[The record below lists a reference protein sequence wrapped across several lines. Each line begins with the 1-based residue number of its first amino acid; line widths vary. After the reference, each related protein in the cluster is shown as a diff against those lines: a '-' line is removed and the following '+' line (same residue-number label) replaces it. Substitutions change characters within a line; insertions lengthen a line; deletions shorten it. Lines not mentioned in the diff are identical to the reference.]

1 MPIRSRGIVL
11 IACVAMSML
20 VPTPGWSQGD
30 VDDLQQ
36 QIRKLEDQLRSAQQ
50 KELGK
55 RRFTTIGSGRT
66 DGKGRGISIRVY
78 DLSDLF
84 TIAPAYP
91 AQYEDAISTGGVF
104 GEVFP
109 GGGTPSATG
118 GQGGFGGGAGV
129 FSVPS
134 TQGLHT
140 RTGVKTMQQFGA
152 VTGDPSSMQTTMDH
166 LTTAIQQTISPEL
179 WDEDGVITQLGS
191 NLLISADDNTHQQIS
206 DLLNLFRKRWG
217 TLRTVSVQAWWVWLS
232 EDELT
237 VLLADPNQPIGP
249 EDRQA
254 FGLIEPKA
262 WRKHLTDQAAA
273 KKEDKANS
281 QAGWHAIITC
291 YNGQTVHTLA
301 GGQHRFLTNIMPVM
315 GQEVSGY
322 QPQMNL
328 LQTGAALQLTP
339 VTNTTGQTV
348 LLDVRSRVCL
358 LAESPKAMEKMEKMI
373 DGNNEVAQLKAA
385 VDRPQVDIQKLA
397 TTVRVPVDTPMLI
410 GGMTFAA
417 RPQTGGK
424 NLYLFVQAH
433 VQELRNDE
441 EDIQP
446 NEAVKEDEAE
456 K

>member
-1 MPIRSRGIVL
+1 MSIRSRGIVFVT
-11 IACVAMSML
+11 CVAL
-20 VPTPGWSQGD
+20 TVLAPTPGRSQGD
-30 VDDLQQ
+30 VSELQQ
-36 QIRKLEDQLRSAQQ
+36 QIRKLETQLRSAQQ

-91 AQYEDAISTGGVF
+91 AQYEDAISTNGGF
-104 GEVFP
+104 GQMFSA
-109 GGGTPSATG
+109 GGTPTG
-118 GQGGFGGGAGV
+118 SGGGGFGGAGFFNV
-129 FSVPS
+129 QS
-134 TQGLHT
+134 TRGLASKSS
-140 RTGVKTMQQFGA
+140 VKTSQQFGA

-166 LTTAIQQTISPEL
+166 LTAAIQQTISPEL

-191 NLLISADDNTHQQIS
+191 NLLISADDHTHQQIS

-217 TLRTVSVQAWWVWLS
+217 TLRTVSVQAWWVWLD
-232 EDELT
+232 EGELT
-237 VLLADPNQPIGP
+237 ELLADPNQPIGP

-254 FGLIEPKA
+254 FGLIEPDN
-262 WRKHLTDQAAA
+262 WRKYLVDHAAA
-273 KKEDKANS
+273 KNEKNAES
-281 QAGWHAIITC
+281 QPGWHAVITC

-301 GGQHRFLTNIMPVM
+301 GGQHRFLTNMMPVM
-315 GQEVSGY
+315 GQEVMGY

-358 LAESPKAMEKMEKMI
+358 LNESKVMEKVEQI
-373 DGNNEVAQLKAA
+373 AGENNEPAQLKAV
-385 VDRPQVDIQKLA
+385 VDRPRVDLQKIA

-410 GGMTFAA
+410 GGMTFAD
-417 RPQTGGK
+417 RPQTGEK

-441 EDIQP
+441 EDVLP
-446 NEAVKEDEAE
+446 DEAVEEVGTAK
-456 K
+456 

>member
-36 QIRKLEDQLRSAQQ
+36 QIRKLESQLRSAQQ

-91 AQYEDAISTGGVF
+91 AQFEDAISTNGGF
-104 GEVFP
+104 GQMFSSGGMP
-109 GGGTPSATG
+109 GGSG
-118 GQGGFGGGAGV
+118 GQFGQGSGGFGGAGGGFFNV
-129 FSVPS
+129 QSMR
-134 TQGLHT
+134 GLDGKS
-140 RTGVKTMQQFGA
+140 GVKTAQQFGA
-152 VTGDPSSMQTTMDH
+152 VTGDPSSMQTTMNH
-166 LTTAIQQTISPEL
+166 LTAAIQQTISPEL
-179 WDEDGVITQLGS
+179 WEEDGVITQLGS
-191 NLLISADDNTHQQIS
+191 NLLISADDNTHQQIG

-217 TLRTVSVQAWWVWLS
+217 TLRTVSVQAWWVWLG
-232 EDELT
+232 EGELT
-237 VLLADPNQPIGP
+237 ALLADPNQPIGP

-254 FGLIEPKA
+254 FGLVESKS
-262 WRKHLTDQAAA
+262 WRKYLTDHAAA
-273 KKEDKANS
+273 KKENDANS
-281 QAGWHAIITC
+281 STGWHAVITC

-301 GGQHRFLTNIMPVM
+301 GGQHRFLTNMMPVM

-358 LAESPKAMEKMEKMI
+358 LNESSQPMEKVEQI
-373 DGNNEVAQLKAA
+373 VGENNEPAQLKAV
-385 VDRPQVDIQKLA
+385 VDRPRVDIQKLA
-397 TTVRVPVDTPMLI
+397 TTVRVPVDTPMLV
-410 GGMTFAA
+410 GGMTFAN
-417 RPQTGGK
+417 RPQAGGK

-441 EDIQP
+441 EDAQLQEP
-446 NEAVKEDEAE
+446 DE
-456 K
+456 